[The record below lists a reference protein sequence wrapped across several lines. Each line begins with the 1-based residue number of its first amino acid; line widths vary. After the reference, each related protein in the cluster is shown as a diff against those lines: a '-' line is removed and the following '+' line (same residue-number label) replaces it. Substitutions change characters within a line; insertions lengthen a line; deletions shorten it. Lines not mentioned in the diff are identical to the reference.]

1 MRTRAKFREETFLPF
16 STGGDRCQE
25 NLDRQRSRAGD
36 KGIKR
41 EIDSPITA
49 ILNERKNA
57 LSGRKNDKSCVEEY
71 EIEFYLIM

>member
-49 ILNERKNA
+49 ILNERIA
-57 LSGRKNDKSCVEEY
+57 LSGRKNDKSFVEEY